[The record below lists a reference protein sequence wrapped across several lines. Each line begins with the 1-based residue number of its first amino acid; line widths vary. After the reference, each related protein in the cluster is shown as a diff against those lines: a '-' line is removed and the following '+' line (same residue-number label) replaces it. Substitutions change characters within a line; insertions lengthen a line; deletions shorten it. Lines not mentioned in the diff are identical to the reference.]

1 MLSAAPGSAL
11 LSPARSDSYSGDP
24 ASQALNKSQHHS
36 DNRLPGHERTDE
48 WDDIVEVHRHP
59 VQWLA
64 R

>member
-1 MLSAAPGSAL
+1 L
-11 LSPARSDSYSGDP
+11 LSPAPSDSYSGDP
-24 ASQALNKSQHHS
+24 ASQALNKGQHHS

-48 WDDIVEVHRHP
+48 CDDIVEVHRHL